1 MVRFAVIAAAAA
13 LLAAAAP
20 AAQDLSA
27 WRITPDGLGPIR
39 IGMSRAQ
46 VTRIVGAPLEG
57 EEFTE
62 GCIEMQ
68 AARGWRGVT
77 FMFEEGRLTRI
88 STGGPTGIRTPRGI
102 VAGASEADVRRAYG
116 PGLQREEHT
125 YQDAP
130 AAYLTYWT
138 VPGRRGVRFET
149 DTARRV
155 DTIHAGGPSI
165 AYVEGCL

>member
-1 MVRFAVIAAAAA
+1 MAILAAAAA
-13 LLAAAAP
+13 LLAAAPP
-20 AAQDLSA
+20 AASDRSA
-27 WRITPDGLGPIR
+27 WRITPDGLGPLR

-46 VTRIVGAPLEG
+46 VTRIVGAPLDG
-57 EEFTE
+57 EELTE

-68 AARGWRGVT
+68 AAHGWAGIF

-88 STGGPTGIRTPRGI
+88 SIGGRESGIATPRGI
-102 VAGASEADVRRAYG
+102 APGASEAEVRRAYG
-116 PGLQREEHT
+116 RGLESEEHT

-130 AAYLTYWT
+130 ARYLTYWT

-149 DTARRV
+149 DETGRV

-165 AYVEGCL
+165 RYVEGCL